1 MDMLLKTRR
10 HVFAHANRW
19 AFRVATILLFFAPTA
34 IHSAVPIPPKPENY
48 LSDQGAVFPPDAAQ
62 RIEHALKTC
71 ARNFD
76 VHIYV
81 VTVPTL
87 NVMPSRVDAKLTELL
102 SAIREEWLQGKV
114 GAIIAFDVE
123 AEQAMLGESEETRNA
138 FSAVSLH
145 LVFADPQIQG
155 GVKRRARERLEAT
168 TLAMIQHL
176 SDLRAQE
183 YEDARKQR
191 SANLL
196 FAGIAGAVVL
206 SALIGLFLANRGKA
220 KSAIQ
225 RSAATR

>member
-1 MDMLLKTRR
+1 MDMLFKTTR
-10 HVFAHANRW
+10 HIFAPANRW

-48 LSDQGAVFPPDAAQ
+48 LADQGAVFPPEAAQ
-62 RIEHALKTC
+62 RIEHALTTC

-114 GAIIAFDVE
+114 GAVIAFDVE

-206 SALIGLFLANRGKA
+206 LALIVLFLANRGKA

>member
-10 HVFAHANRW
+10 HVFALSNRR
-19 AFRVATILLFFAPTA
+19 AFRIATILLFFIPAA

-62 RIEHALKTC
+62 RIEHALKASAC
-71 ARNFD
+71 NFD

-87 NVMPSRVDAKLTELL
+87 NVMPSRVGAKLTELL
-102 SAIREEWLQGKV
+102 NAIREEWLKGKV
-114 GAIIAFDVE
+114 GAIIAFDAE
-123 AEQAMLGESEETRNA
+123 AEQALLGESEETRNV
-138 FSAVSLH
+138 FPAVSLH
-145 LVFADPQIQG
+145 MVFTDPQIQG
-155 GVKRRARERLEAT
+155 GIKRRARDRLEAT
-168 TLAMIQHL
+168 TLAMMRHL
-176 SDLRAQE
+176 TDLRAQQ

-196 FAGIAGAVVL
+196 FAGIAGAF
-206 SALIGLFLANRGKA
+206 ALLGPIGLFLANRGKA

>member
-10 HVFAHANRW
+10 DVFAHANRW
-19 AFRVATILLFFAPTA
+19 AFRVATILLFFAPPA

-48 LSDQGAVFPPDAAQ
+48 LADQGAVFPPEAAQ

-102 SAIREEWLQGKV
+102 SAIREEWLKGKV
-114 GAIIAFDVE
+114 GAVIAFDAE
-123 AEQAMLGESEETRNA
+123 AEQASLGESEETRKV
-138 FSAVSLH
+138 FPAVSLH
-145 LVFADPQIQG
+145 MVFADPLIQG

-168 TLAMIQHL
+168 TLAMIQDFT
-176 SDLRAQE
+176 DLRAHE

-191 SANLL
+191 SANLM
-196 FAGIAGAVVL
+196 FAGIAGAFVL
-206 SALIGLFLANRGKA
+206 LGPIGLFLANRGKA